1 MIEIGILKYLD
12 SISYKASVQLPGSL
26 TTYFEDVD
34 VARNIPSS
42 AMVIG
47 NRVVVAI
54 PGGNPKDACVIATW
68 PQGSPGGGAFL
79 DLSDTPSS
87 YSGQADKVPR
97 VNGGES
103 ALEFAGPALLVDL
116 VRQSNF
122 IMIPTAG
129 GWTTSTA
136 GSGSITFQPMRLI
149 GQTGT
154 TANSR
159 GLCWTSAYG
168 FNEGGVYQYM
178 NWDKVLYFIFNVS
191 RYQSD
196 TEVVGRIQ
204 LKPGATEG
212 PLAGKGIGLKIL
224 NGDLWG
230 ESYGTGLGEV
240 DLGYTLNIAGQEGSQ
255 IVIALDPGTSV
266 KWYVN
271 GVLKGTQDTASKIP
285 AGTAIGRFVFSI
297 INGATGGTNCA
308 LSMMQSK
315 IWQGR

>member
-1 MIEIGILKYLD
+1 MIEVGVLKTFD
-12 SISYKASVQLPGSL
+12 SGTYKAGVQLAGSL
-26 TTYFEDVD
+26 TTYFDD
-34 VARNIPSS
+34 ISVARNIPSS
-42 AMVIG
+42 AMAVGNYVI
-47 NRVVVAI
+47 VAI
-54 PGGNPKDACVIATW
+54 PGGNPKDACVIAAW

-79 DLSDTPSS
+79 DLSDTPSG
-87 YSGQADKVPR
+87 YEGQADKVPR
-97 VNGGES
+97 VNSGES
-103 ALEFAGPALLVDL
+103 ALEFVGSTLLPDL

-122 IMIPTAG
+122 IMIPTVG
-129 GWTTSTA
+129 GWTEDNA

-149 GQTGT
+149 GQTGVT
-154 TANSR
+154 PDSR

-212 PLAGKGIGLKIL
+212 PLAGKGIGLEIL
-224 NGDLWG
+224 NGNLWG

-255 IVIALDPGTSV
+255 IVIALDPGASV

-271 GVLKGTQDTASKIP
+271 RVLKGTQSTASKIP
-285 AGTAIGRFVFSI
+285 TGTAIGRLVFSI
-297 INGATGGTNCA
+297 SNGATGGTNCA

-315 IWQGR
+315 IWQEP

>member
-1 MIEIGILKYLD
+1 
-12 SISYKASVQLPGSL
+12 
-26 TTYFEDVD
+26 
-34 VARNIPSS
+34 
-42 AMVIG
+42 
-47 NRVVVAI
+47 
-54 PGGNPKDACVIATW
+54 
-68 PQGSPGGGAFL
+68 
-79 DLSDTPSS
+79 
-87 YSGQADKVPR
+87 
-97 VNGGES
+97 
-103 ALEFAGPALLVDL
+103 
-116 VRQSNF
+116 
-122 IMIPTAG
+122 MIPTVAG
-129 GWTTSTA
+129 WIISNA
-136 GSGSITFQPMRLI
+136 GSGSITYQPMRLI
-149 GQTGT
+149 AQTGT

-178 NWDKVLYFIFNVS
+178 NWDKVLFFIFNVS

-196 TEVVGRIQ
+196 TEVIGRIQ

-212 PLAGKGIGLKIL
+212 SLAGKGMGLKIL

-271 GVLKGTQDTASKIP
+271 GVLKGTQSTASKIP
-285 AGTAIGRFVFSI
+285 AGTAIGRFAFSI

-315 IWQGR
+315 IWQER